1 VKLFCFPHAGGGAAM
16 FNGWKGVL
24 GPRIEVVAVDITDR
38 QRFATLRDFVDE
50 IHDQRREQLAGPHVF
65 FGHSFGAL
73 VAYRLA
79 CLRATADLPLP
90 TAVVLSSYA
99 APHLPPPIPAVDHL
113 DDHRLAVLLT
123 GLGGIPPEV
132 AQWPVL
138 RDAASAAARNDLR
151 LCKTDED
158 NPTFVL
164 PCPIHVLGGRDDPLV
179 AESDLDQWRARTS
192 ERFSMQ
198 ILPGGHFYLTDHP
211 QHLFTALRPL
221 LFAPKIGS
229 VKC

>member
-16 FNGWKGVL
+16 FNGWQWAL

-38 QRFATLRDFVDE
+38 ERFATLRDFVDE
-50 IHDQRREQLAGPHVF
+50 IHDQRSKEIDGPHVF

-79 CLRATADLPLP
+79 CLRAAANLPLP
-90 TAVVLSSYA
+90 TALVVSSYA
-99 APHLPPPIPAVDHL
+99 APHLPPPISAVDHL
-113 DDHRLAVLLT
+113 DDHRLAALLT
-123 GLGGIPPEV
+123 DLGGIPPEL
-132 AQWPVL
+132 AQWPAL
-138 RDAASAAARNDLR
+138 RDMASAAARNDLR
-151 LCKTDED
+151 LCETDED

-179 AESDLDQWRARTS
+179 TESDLDQWRARTS

-198 ILPGGHFYLTDHP
+198 MLPGGHF
-211 QHLFTALRPL
+211 HLADQARLFKALRPL
-221 LFAPKIGS
+221 LSAPKVGG